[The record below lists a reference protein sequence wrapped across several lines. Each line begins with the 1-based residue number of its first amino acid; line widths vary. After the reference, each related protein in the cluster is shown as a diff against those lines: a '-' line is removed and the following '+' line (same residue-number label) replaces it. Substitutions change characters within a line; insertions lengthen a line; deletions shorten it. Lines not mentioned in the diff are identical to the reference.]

1 MFLSFQVRWTA
12 PAEMTPCIDGYQVK
26 ALGNIFPLSYFYK
39 QYQNAVNNINNNNL
53 LYLATRSKQQET
65 LFPPSIL
72 SITNNTKT
80 DNNTNNGNLLYLAK
94 VAWRENLE
102 NGEENGFNLENIT
115 QPDVFR

>member
-26 ALGNIFPLSYFYK
+26 ASFSHL
-39 QYQNAVNNINNNNL
+39 
-53 LYLATRSKQQET
+53 R
-65 LFPPSIL
+65 IL
-72 SITNNTKT
+72 TDNT

-115 QPDVFR
+115 QPDVFRYVLFRMNAYVRFMNLLNLSLKLTENIRPCVNHDIKVK